1 MLQGTEQST
10 RLAKQLRQEMSP
22 AEIVLWLALQSRP
35 GGLKFR
41 KQHPSGPFVADFYC
55 HRARL
60 VIEVD
65 GEAHGYGDRPQRD
78 ANRDAWFAARKL
90 LTLRVSGREVL
101 RDVDAVARGIVD
113 VAEQRIREQ

>member
-1 MLQGTEQST
+1 MLQGTGDT
-10 RLAKQLRQEMSP
+10 AILAKQLRQEMSP
-22 AEIVLWLALQSRP
+22 AEVALWLALQRRP

-55 HRARL
+55 HKARL

-65 GEAHGYGDRPQRD
+65 GEAHGFGDKPQRD

-90 LTLRVSGREVL
+90 RTLRVPAREVL
-101 RDVDAVARGIVD
+101 RDTDAVVRGIAD
-113 VAEQRIREQ
+113 IADQRIREQ